1 MARHERSGFIQVP
14 GGRVYSR
21 ILAPGA
27 PGTPL
32 LALHGGPGVPHDY
45 LTTPLEALADVR
57 PVVFYDQLGCG
68 LSDRPTD
75 TGLFTLSRFAEELA
89 RVRQALGLDAVHL
102 LGQSFGAML
111 AVHYLLTT
119 AATGVKSLILSGPC
133 LSAPRFVADQRAHL
147 AAMPAGIRQAVARAE
162 AAGDCDTP
170 AYQAAMTAFYRKHV
184 CRLDPW
190 PQCLLRSFEKTGQTV
205 YVHMWG
211 PSEFTATG
219 TLRETDLTGE
229 LGRIALPTL
238 LTCGRFDEA
247 TPETTAFYQSLLPG
261 SQRHVFEDASHLHHL
276 EKPEA
281 YRRIVGDFL
290 RRVEGAPEDENGQ
303 RSPGAGS
310 REGEPAAGAP
320 KG

>member
-1 MARHERSGFIQVP
+1 M
-14 GGRVYSR
+14 
-21 ILAPGA
+21 GA
-27 PGTPL
+27 SVLPPFLSVVFDPTRRKLGAIDL
-32 LALHGGPGVPHDY
+32 NGWYEYDDEGVPAQPVKAVESGVLRTFLLSRSPVKGFDRSNGHGRRQAG
-45 LTTPLEALADVR
+45 LEAV
-57 PVVFYDQLGCG
+57 
-68 LSDRPTD
+68 
-75 TGLFTLSRFAEELA
+75 SR
-89 RVRQALGLDAVHL
+89 QSNL
-102 LGQSFGAML
+102 L
-111 AVHYLLTT
+111 VE
-119 AATGVKSLILSGPC
+119 